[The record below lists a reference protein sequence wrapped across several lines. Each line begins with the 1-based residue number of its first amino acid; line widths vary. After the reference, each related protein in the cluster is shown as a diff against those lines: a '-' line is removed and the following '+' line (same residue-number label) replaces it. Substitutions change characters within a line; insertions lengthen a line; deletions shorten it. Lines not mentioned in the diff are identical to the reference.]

1 MNLAFF
7 TSATGGRC
15 MRLCSW
21 LMVTLGI
28 LTAATVCQAETAL
41 FKSFF
46 EQREL
51 VATIPFDRGS
61 SKLDQPAVN
70 ELESALERIRG
81 VACEARLIR
90 IEGFAE
96 SEGDAEQNF
105 RLSLNRAYSVSRF
118 LEGKGVP
125 CLIGMNGYG
134 DLRAGKD
141 AALSNLRVEIAA
153 YPKMFLFD
161 FEAARYVDEVKRP

>member
-1 MNLAFF
+1 
-7 TSATGGRC
+7 
-15 MRLCSW
+15 MRLLLW
-21 LMVTLGI
+21 LLVTFGI
-28 LTAATVCQAETAL
+28 LAGASDCLAETAL

-61 SKLDQPAVN
+61 SKLGQPAVS
-70 ELESALERIRG
+70 ELESALDRIRG
-81 VACEARLIR
+81 AACEARLIR
-90 IEGFAE
+90 IEGFAG
-96 SEGDAEQNF
+96 SEGAAEQNF

-134 DLRAGKD
+134 DLRAGQD
-141 AALSNLRVEIAA
+141 TALNDLRVEIAA